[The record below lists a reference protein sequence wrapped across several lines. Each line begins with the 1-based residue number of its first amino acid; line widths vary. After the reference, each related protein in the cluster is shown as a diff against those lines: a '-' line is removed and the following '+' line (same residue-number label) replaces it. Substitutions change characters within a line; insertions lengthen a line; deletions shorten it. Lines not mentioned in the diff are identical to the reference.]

1 MIVDS
6 HGRVVRYMRL
16 SVTDRCNLRCFY
28 CRSCEDLESIPHE
41 DILTYEEML
50 SLAKA
55 AQEMDIQKL
64 RLTGGEPFVRRDF
77 LAFLGMLREEC
88 PGLDVRITTNATL
101 LSGKVPALKHL
112 GVKRINI
119 SLDTMD
125 PAKFKEITGRDM
137 YDRVRQGIEEC
148 LRYGLKVKINAVAA
162 RGINDDELPLFIDF
176 ARNNPVDVRF
186 IEFMPI
192 GCATRWKG
200 STSWTSAEILEAA
213 KQHATLTPLSRSHD
227 TDGPARV
234 FTIDGGVGRIG
245 LISPLTNHFCNTCNR
260 LRITSDGK
268 LRTCLF
274 SDKEF
279 NLRRV
284 LRHPRLGLKAAL
296 KIMRLA
302 AINKPIGHD
311 LLRMK
316 LENQVCNKVMSSI
329 GG

>member
-16 SVTDRCNLRCFY
+16 SVTDRCNLCCFY
-28 CRSCEDLESIPHE
+28 CRSSDNLQSIPHE

-55 AQEMDIQKL
+55 AQAMDIQKL

-112 GVKRINI
+112 GVKRVNI

-137 YDRVRQGIEEC
+137 FDRVRSGIDEC

-162 RGINDDELPLFIDF
+162 RGVNDDELPKFIDF

-213 KQHATLTPLSRSHD
+213 RQHATLTPLPRSHD

-274 SDKEF
+274 SDKEY

-284 LRHPRLGLKAAL
+284 LRHPRLGLDAAL

>member
-28 CRSCEDLESIPHE
+28 CRSCEGIDSIPHE
-41 DILTYEEML
+41 NILTYEEML

-55 AQEMDIQKL
+55 AQRMQVEKL

-101 LSGKVPALKHL
+101 LPGKVPALKHL
-112 GVKRINI
+112 GIKRINI
-119 SLDTMD
+119 SLDTMN
-125 PAKFKEITGRDM
+125 PAKFREITGRDM
-137 YDRVRQGIEEC
+137 FERVREGIDEC
-148 LRYGLKVKINAVAA
+148 LHYGLTVKVNVVAV
-162 RGINDDELPLFIDF
+162 RGVNDDELPRFIDF
-176 ARNNPVDVRF
+176 ARSNPVDVRF

-200 STSWTSAEILEAA
+200 SSSWKSAEILEAA
-213 KQHATLTPLSRSHD
+213 KPFAQLTPLDRSRE
-227 TDGPARV
+227 TDGPARM
-234 FTIDGGVGRIG
+234 FTIEGGQGRIG

-274 SDKEF
+274 SDKEV
-279 NLRRV
+279 NLRKV
-284 LRHPRLGLKAAL
+284 LRHPRLGPEAAL
-296 KIMRLA
+296 KVMRLA
-302 AINKPIGHD
+302 AFNKPIGHD
-311 LLRMK
+311 ILRARI
-316 LENQVCNKVMSSI
+316 ENQVCNKVMSSI